1 MSGDRVRAGPDLA
14 LARAEFWRRRDEGE
28 CRGDDQ
34 NGEDAECD
42 DSHTR

>member
-1 MSGDRVRAGPDLA
+1 MSGAIDAGLDPTE
-14 LARAEFWRRRDEGE
+14 RQFWRRRGEGE